1 MLNVECCIL
10 NVKWRL
16 ICTKKNKRHQY
27 INFFSFN
34 IQHTT
39 FKIIMTYEPPI
50 HWNDYEDIALK
61 LYERFGDD
69 FNESKI
75 YRIRFTELLEWV
87 LTLPNFIGKREES
100 NEGHLE
106 MIQSAWV
113 YEWRDN
119 QK

>member
-1 MLNVECCIL
+1 MFEL
-10 NVKWRL
+10 
-16 ICTKKNKRHQY
+16 
-27 INFFSFN
+27 
-34 IQHTT
+34 
-39 FKIIMTYEPPI
+39 PI
-50 HWNDYEDIALK
+50 YWSDYEDIAMK

-87 LTLPNFIGKREES
+87 LEIAHFKGTREES

-106 MIQSAWV
+106 MIQAQWV

-119 QK
+119 NR